1 MYRLEPDLH
10 NPGLM
15 YIYQD
20 TENSTRIKLTV
31 YRDIDLARRIVE
43 ELNRKEYSSNDN
55 EELIKTLKEE
65 EVVEVS
71 VQE

>member
-31 YRDIDLARRIVE
+31 YRDVDLARRIVE

-65 EVVEVS
+65 EVVEIS

>member
-43 ELNRKEYSSNDN
+43 ELNKEEYSSKDN
-55 EELIKTLKEE
+55 EELIQILNEE
-65 EVVEVS
+65 KNLEVS